1 MRYTASTRPTG
12 TQTTGADRAIA
23 GILVA
28 GVTFILGY
36 IVVRTSLAYSAQ
48 QTSGVLGGDIEV
60 VVPHEGTLWA
70 DVHTRF

>member
-1 MRYTASTRPTG
+1 MRYSASTRSAS
-12 TQTTGADRAIA
+12 TQTTGTDRAIA

-36 IVVRTSLAYSAQ
+36 TVVRASLAHAAQ

-60 VVPHEGTLWA
+60 VVPHEGTLWS
-70 DVHTRF
+70 DIN